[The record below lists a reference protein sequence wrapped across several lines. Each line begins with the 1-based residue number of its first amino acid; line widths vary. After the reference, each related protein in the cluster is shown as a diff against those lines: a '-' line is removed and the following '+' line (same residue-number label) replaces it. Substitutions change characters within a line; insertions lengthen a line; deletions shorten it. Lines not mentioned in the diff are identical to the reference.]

1 MSQYAELPDGSY
13 AEFPDDW
20 TPLQMDT
27 ALRRD
32 VPSLANAPKPQVLAP
47 PQEGTY
53 AQNNANYDDLPPMR
67 PERAYAAGAE
77 GFVPD
82 VEQTPDTKDM
92 VPAGEFIANA
102 AKQGGANLLGLFL
115 DNPLFGGMSDAASKV
130 AAAAMYPDQ
139 PAPDTPSTQSQLEA
153 MLDVKKD
160 ISTPSA
166 AGRLAGRAVEYGIGG
181 LPFAPAGPA
190 AYAVSTLGGALGDV
204 AQEDITGERGLTGPI
219 VGALATPPALVSAVS
234 GAGKAVAEGGRKL
247 LTRTGRDEL
256 KHLWDD
262 TGKTIDA
269 GMDDLAQSR
278 AAQQIAGAID
288 SYPHAPETIEAFD
301 QYLTTIERLT
311 GTRPKISLGDALQH
325 PELLKRERLFA
336 GKDPASLNAY
346 LRNEQEAMDTLQQ
359 AERAVLGESDPS
371 TLLGPLTRSIDEQS
385 AALSQK
391 VDEAT
396 ARLEETLAPLRPR
409 VDLAATGAQTRNLI
423 DADRQAVKGRFDNA
437 FSQLREDGADA
448 LYDMG
453 PVVAQVDELAKD
465 IAGQLDSTNHP
476 AILRNL
482 SDLKKRWAG
491 DAAEPSMLVDE
502 MGRPMAR
509 GGQLLDK
516 SGKPLLPEGESGYQA
531 NLEDVW
537 KTVSELTS
545 DIADLQTRVG
555 AKPDVIRK
563 LSGVVD
569 TLLDDVLVKGAKSPL
584 SEQMAA
590 RLKDLRTQY
599 RMDYIDRFK
608 IGQTKELGL
617 KTLTGERL
625 VRNEDVILDYL
636 SSDTNMGRLEAAAK
650 DSPEV
655 WNLLDDSVLT
665 LYAGRVSPNNSPFSK
680 RAHDRFMEEF
690 GPQLQKYRPELYQR
704 LQTTGL
710 TADDAARAIKTAVAE
725 QKKLHGSALARR
737 LGNEDVKSVLTG
749 ALAHPPQMREVM
761 SRLRPE
767 EMPALRSA
775 ALNHVLSSRGNGSYL
790 DALTNKETQRSLKVL
805 LGSDYDKTMGELKA
819 VGAVWDVLR
828 ARETPELAATVLNEG
843 RVKALMR
850 KYGVPYIQVASALR
864 AVGRRPESGGW
875 FATIGAGQISNAII
889 EQKLAANADEL
900 QRMIMAD
907 PKARESLLRAWKEK
921 DFGQLDKGGGVVNML
936 RRFGQSAGQ
945 GVLVRGG
952 VIATGA
958 ETEE

>member
-32 VPSLANAPKPQVLAP
+32 VPALANAPKPQVLAP

-53 AQNNANYDDLPPMR
+53 AQNNANYDDLPPLR
-67 PERAYAAGAE
+67 SERAYTVGAD

-82 VEQTPDTKDM
+82 AEQTPDTKAM
-92 VPAGEFIANA
+92 VPAGEFIWNQ

-130 AAAAMYPDQ
+130 TAAAMYPDQ

-181 LPFAPAGPA
+181 LPFALAGPA

-256 KHLWDD
+256 KTLWDD
-262 TGKTIDA
+262 TGRTVNA
-269 GMDDLAQSR
+269 GMDDLAKSR

-301 QYLTTIERLT
+301 RYLTTIERLT
-311 GTRPKISLGDALQH
+311 GTRPNISLGDALQH

-336 GKDPASLNAY
+336 GKDPASLNRY
-346 LRNEQEAMDTLQQ
+346 LRDEQEALDALQQ
-359 AERAVLGESDPS
+359 AERAVVGEADPS
-371 TLLGPLTRSIDEQS
+371 TLLGPLARSVDDQS
-385 AALSQK
+385 VALGQK
-391 VDEAT
+391 VDAAT
-396 ARLEETLAPLRPR
+396 ARLEETLAPLRSR

-448 LYDMG
+448 LYDVG

-482 SDLKKRWAG
+482 GDLKKRWAG

-502 MGRPMAR
+502 AGN
-509 GGQLLDK
+509 
-516 SGKPLLPEGESGYQA
+516 PLREAGANGYQA

-584 SEQMAA
+584 SEQMAE

-617 KTLTGERL
+617 KTLAGERL
-625 VRNEDVILDYL
+625 VRNEDVVLDYL

-650 DSPEV
+650 DNPAV

-680 RAHDRFMEEF
+680 RAHDGFMEKF

-710 TADDAARAIKTAVAE
+710 TADDATRAIKAAVAE
-725 QKKLHGSALARR
+725 QKKLYGSALARR
-737 LGNEDVKSVLTG
+737 LGDEDVKSVLTG

-767 EMPALRSA
+767 ELPALRSA

-805 LGSDYDKTMGELKA
+805 LGDAYDKTMNELKA
-819 VGAVWDVLR
+819 IGAVWDVIKL
-828 ARETPELAATVLNEG
+828 RETPELAATVLNEG

-864 AVGRRPESGGW
+864 AMGRNFGSTGW
-875 FATIGAGQISNAII
+875 FATIGAGQISNAVI
-889 EQKLAANADEL
+889 EQRLAANADEL

-907 PKARESLLRAWKEK
+907 PKAREALLRAWKEK
-921 DFGQLDKGGGVVNML
+921 DFGQLDKGGGVINML
-936 RRFGQSAGQ
+936 RRFGQSAARGI
-945 GVLVRGG
+945 VVRGG

-958 ETEE
+958 ESDE